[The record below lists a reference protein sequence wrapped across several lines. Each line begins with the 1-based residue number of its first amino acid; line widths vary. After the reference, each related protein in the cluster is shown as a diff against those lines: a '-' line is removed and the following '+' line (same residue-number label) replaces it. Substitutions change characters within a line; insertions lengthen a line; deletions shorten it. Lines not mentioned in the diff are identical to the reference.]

1 MQNHPF
7 LAPCFKT
14 EYIGPSL
21 RKLYQYIQNPNQGFK
36 IGEKRIWREFTILP
50 TNDVAKYVETYHGK
64 MIDVGNNYLGMGH
77 VLVLSYIPATDN
89 FIFRRDGGSN
99 GHESNALH
107 KEYSAESYSPK
118 DFPLIKSSDIL
129 ITRLENYDELSIL
142 NDVQDRFQYSYNDV
156 MKIIYPEWLLKMC

>member
-7 LAPCFKT
+7 IESCFK
-14 EYIGPSL
+14 EVYIGPSF
-21 RKLYQYIQNPNQGFK
+21 RKLYQYIHNPNQGFT

-50 TNDVAKYVETYHGK
+50 INDVARHVDAYHGK

-77 VLVLSYIPATDN
+77 YLVLSYIPATDN

-99 GHESNALH
+99 GYESNALH
-107 KEYSAESYSPK
+107 KKYSAESYLPK

-129 ITRLENYDELSIL
+129 IKRHEFYDELSIL
-142 NDVQDRFQYSYNDV
+142 KDIQEEFQYSYNDV
-156 MKIIYPEWLLKMC
+156 MKVIYPEWLLKM

>member
-7 LAPCFKT
+7 TSPCFT
-14 EYIGPSL
+14 EVYIGPSL
-21 RKLYQYIQNPNQGFK
+21 RKLYNPITNPNQSFK
-36 IGEKRIWREFTILP
+36 IGEQRIWREFTILP
-50 TNDVAKYVETYHGK
+50 TNDVAKYVKTYNGK

-99 GHESNALH
+99 GYESTALL

-118 DFPLIKSSDIL
+118 DFPLIRSSDIL
-129 ITRLENYDELSIL
+129 ITRLEAYDELSIL
-142 NDVQDRFQYSYNDV
+142 NDVQERFQYSYNDV
-156 MKIIYPEWLLKMC
+156 MKVIYPEWLLKM